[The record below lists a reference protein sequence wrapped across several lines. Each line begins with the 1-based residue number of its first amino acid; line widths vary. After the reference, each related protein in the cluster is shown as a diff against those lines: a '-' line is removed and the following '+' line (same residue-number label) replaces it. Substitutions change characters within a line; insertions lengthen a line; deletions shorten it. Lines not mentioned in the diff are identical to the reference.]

1 MKSAKKVLIDLSET
15 GENRSDALRIED
27 QRQSRL
33 RFEMTHLDQWLV
45 RTPRCTGHF
54 RAGVC
59 ATR

>member
-1 MKSAKKVLIDLSET
+1 MKSAKKVLIDLSEI
-15 GENRSDALRIED
+15 GWGQSDSVRVED

-45 RTPRCTGHF
+45 RTPRCAGHF
-54 RAGVC
+54 WAGVC